1 MIPACFK
8 NHRKLLIGL
17 GLLILMS
24 PFGLLLP
31 ELAKARGAWGEWGGD
46 ELKSM
51 LGYVPAKLA
60 TLHGVWKAVLR
71 DYSIAGLQKPWQAK
85 IAYVVCG
92 AIGASVIVAICLA
105 LGKWLSISENSE
117 ERHAP

>member
-1 MIPACFK
+1 MIPGCIK
-8 NHRKLLIGL
+8 NYRKLWVGL
-17 GLLILMS
+17 GLLILIS
-24 PFGLLLP
+24 PVGLLLP
-31 ELAKARGAWGEWGGD
+31 ELAKAGGAWGEWGGND
-46 ELKSM
+46 LRSR
-51 LGYVPAKLA
+51 LGYVPKKLEA
-60 TLHGVWKAVLR
+60 LQGFWKAILH

-85 IAYVVCG
+85 IAYLVCG